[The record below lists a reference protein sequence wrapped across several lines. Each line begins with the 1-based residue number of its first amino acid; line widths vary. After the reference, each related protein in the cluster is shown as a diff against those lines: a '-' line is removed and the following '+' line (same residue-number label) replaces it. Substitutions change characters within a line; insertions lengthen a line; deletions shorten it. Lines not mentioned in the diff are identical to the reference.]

1 MTTDGSPPDGVE
13 VLGPDPD
20 LVAGSAIL
28 EKAAH
33 QAAVPVQRLSETLV
47 LCDTASGGVIFY
59 GLTGQTCGRSAEVL
73 CSNDAWLREY
83 LADRGLPVVASRLL
97 DVAAGETVE
106 STAAALGFPLQLR
119 PALASQPK
127 FEVDGPD
134 ALSQAWRS
142 VVEMLPPRAQILLE
156 RASQGSELSLAVVAG
171 RVVASAP
178 DLQPSPEVA
187 NLAVRAVELLPGAQC
202 ASVEFR
208 ISETGVQICRVDPL
222 LRQWSRHPGAA
233 VKIAAAIL
241 ARELN

>member
-178 DLQPSPEVA
+178 DLQPSPVKAHRLEDDKGNQDHSEHTDFQPRHRHA
-187 NLAVRAVELLPGAQC
+187 
-202 ASVEFR
+202 ASERRRPHRRRRHTRWHR
-208 ISETGVQICRVDPL
+208 IRRRRRRV
-222 LRQWSRHPGAA
+222 G
-233 VKIAAAIL
+233 
-241 ARELN
+241 